1 MKIKTFATFLVCFI
15 SLQGIAQ
22 NKDLS
27 IYDSLRF
34 EKKMATKNVVV
45 DYKCLGRDPI
55 ATATARDSLIAAINN
70 SISLRSETAMEF
82 SYNNKVYYIS
92 IHDKCMR
99 KAISLNRKKIKRN
112 VESIKVMITIAF
124 YENIYYRGQPYA
136 VITNI
141 KSKY

>member
-1 MKIKTFATFLVCFI
+1 MKIKTFAALLVCII

-22 NKDLS
+22 NKDLT

-34 EKKMATKNVVV
+34 EKGVAVKNVVV

-55 ATATARDSLIAAINN
+55 AATNADDSLIVAINN
-70 SISLRSETAMEF
+70 YIRLRSETAMEF
-82 SYNNKVYYIS
+82 SYNGKNYYIS
-92 IHDKCMR
+92 LHDKCLR
-99 KAISLNRKKIKRN
+99 KATSLNKKKIKRN

-124 YENIYYRGQPYA
+124 YEDFYYRGNPYA
-136 VITNI
+136 VITDI